1 MKNGWRTRTS
11 CFTPRSNHAM
21 QFAWTRGPQ
30 QTRNM
35 LFKYS
40 TNACDQF
47 VEGDHWS
54 LLSFCYTYLFIY
66 YKCTHSRS
74 GRKVYAEGDHL
85 RELEE
90 NTSEKWKLII
100 LREGSLY
107 IILWHCLWY
116 WFWTHIVV
124 VVLLSLLRATPLIS
138 WAMTSLVNSW
148 LTTTWSSR
156 CTPT

>member
-1 MKNGWRTRTS
+1 MQCHLHERVVHNRQEI
-11 CFTPRSNHAM
+11 CFSSPVPMHVIRLWSEIT
-21 QFAWTRGPQ
+21 
-30 QTRNM
+30 
-35 LFKYS
+35 
-40 TNACDQF
+40 
-47 VEGDHWS
+47 DHS
-54 LLSFCYTYLFIY
+54 LLWAYPPTHFFCYTHLFIY
-66 YKCTHSRS
+66 YKCNHSRS

-85 RELEE
+85 RELEK

-100 LREGSLY
+100 LREGLLY

-116 WFWTHIVV
+116 WFLTHIVV